1 MLTQHYHVLIEA
13 TFSTQG
19 VKPMTTT
26 RSTTRRLFLSGLI
39 FVLILMAA
47 VILDGPPTLTNSAVA
62 KGDSAVLAR
71 YGYYGS
77 YCYPHP
83 YCIFMP
89 LVIRQLV
96 R

>member
-1 MLTQHYHVLIEA
+1 
-13 TFSTQG
+13 
-19 VKPMTTT
+19 MTTT

-39 FVLILMAA
+39 IVLLLTAA
-47 VILDGPPTLTNSAVA
+47 VILDGPPTLTNSALA
-62 KGDSAVLAR
+62 KGDASALGY

-83 YCIFMP
+83 YCVFMP
-89 LVIRQLV
+89 LIMRQLV